1 MGHFGAA
8 VKNDTTFDGNMTSL
22 GDEISKLA
30 AGVYRLSYDV
40 RMGIWRAFRPGE
52 VEHSAPTRASTRASD
67 ALTPTYPGTCP
78 SAIRSVRFSELTTF
92 HGLTPSLDL
101 QPETTRSCAVTASIT
116 HEIQACA
123 ATVGE
128 VQEISLSSRM

>member
-52 VEHSAPTRASTRASD
+52 ASD